1 MDVEY
6 LKRRS
11 TCDADLNV
19 VLTSFYHRRRLPH
32 RSVVKI
38 RTLARPLID
47 PIRLQ
52 VQTVVV
58 VVKTSLVR
66 FIFKETS
73 EKGRRAEGEGGRNG
87 ERRNEEGSDERDA
100 QTDRR

>member
-1 MDVEY
+1 M
-6 LKRRS
+6 
-11 TCDADLNV
+11 
-19 VLTSFYHRRRLPH
+19 
-32 RSVVKI
+32 
-38 RTLARPLID
+38 
-47 PIRLQ
+47 
-52 VQTVVV
+52 QTVVV